1 MPRTN
6 PRSVASNV
14 SRIALTLAALA
25 ALGVQGC
32 ASLQS
37 MLESAPK
44 PSASIKDIH
53 FTSASLTSIG
63 LVFDVNVSN
72 PYDVPLPLTK
82 LDYSLTGNQS
92 NLLKGAAPL
101 SGTIPA
107 RASKAVSLPVDV
119 SIPEAVKFFKGVRP
133 GATLLYNANLNVTV
147 DTPGLGAYPIPLSR
161 NGEVKV
167 PMTIPGL

>member
-1 MPRTN
+1 MTRHPVR
-6 PRSVASNV
+6 ASRAV
-14 SRIALTLAALA
+14 LLALTLLA
-25 ALGVQGC
+25 GLVAQGC

-37 MLESAPK
+37 VLESAPK
-44 PSASIKDIH
+44 PSASVKDIH

-72 PYDVPLPLTK
+72 PYDVPLPMTK

-119 SIPEAVKFFKGVRP
+119 SIAEAVKFFKGVRP
-133 GATLLYNANLNVTV
+133 GATLPYNANLNVTV
-147 DTPGLGAYPIPLSR
+147 DAPGLGAYPIPLTRS
-161 NGEVKV
+161 GEVKV